1 MFVKAKAP
9 EVPAIFDVRDMA
21 RSADLDVRVVLFVF
35 KGVFVK
41 KTE

>member
-9 EVPAIFDVRDMA
+9 EVPAILGAGDWFRPA
-21 RSADLDVRVVLFVF
+21 GLDVRVVLFIF